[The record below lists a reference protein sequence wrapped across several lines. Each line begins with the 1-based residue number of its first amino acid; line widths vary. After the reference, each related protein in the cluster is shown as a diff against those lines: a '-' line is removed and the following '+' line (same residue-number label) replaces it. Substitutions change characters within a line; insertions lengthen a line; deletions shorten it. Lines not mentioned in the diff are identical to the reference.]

1 MENNLATLDLQY
13 PIGRP
18 TLPDKP
24 LTSAERAVYIEQL
37 AALPAQ
43 LTAAAR
49 QAGGVR
55 LENAYRPGGWTG
67 RQVLHHV
74 ADVHLNFYLRYRLA
88 LTEDHPT
95 IRPFDMNA
103 WAELPDVAAT
113 PVTVSLALLEA
124 LHSRWVTLLWHL
136 TDEQWQR
143 TFHHPLY
150 QQDYTLEQ
158 ALVQYSWH
166 GRHHLAHINLLSG
179 PE

>member
-1 MENNLATLDLQY
+1 METPLIDLQY
-13 PIGRP
+13 PIGKP
-18 TLPDKP
+18 PVLPEQP
-24 LTSAERAVYIEQL
+24 LTATERAGYIEQL

-55 LENAYRPGGWTG
+55 LEQPYRPGSWSG
-67 RQVLHHV
+67 RQVIHHV
-74 ADVHLNFYLRYRLA
+74 ADVHLNFYLRFRLA
-88 LTEDHPT
+88 LTEDNPT
-95 IRPFDMNA
+95 IRAFDINA
-103 WAELPDVAAT
+103 WAELPDNDAV

-143 TFHHPLY
+143 TFYHPLY
-150 QQDYTLEQ
+150 DRTYSLDQ

-166 GRHHLAHINLLSG
+166 GRHHLGHIGLLAA
-179 PE
+179 